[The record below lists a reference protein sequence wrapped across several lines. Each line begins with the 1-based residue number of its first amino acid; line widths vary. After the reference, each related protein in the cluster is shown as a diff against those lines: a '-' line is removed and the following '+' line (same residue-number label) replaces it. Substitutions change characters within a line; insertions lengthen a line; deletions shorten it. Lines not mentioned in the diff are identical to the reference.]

1 MGRPDAGVMLHKR
14 TVTCFVLGIIVSA
27 FVLQWYQSRS
37 YSVDIWSAV
46 AGAGVCGL
54 LIACVWRQIGIDV
67 IAASLGIALSLWT
80 VARTTPIPYPVSIDA
95 YADDRRV
102 AIEGLVTQ
110 RPEKISTRTTY
121 TVDVRFLEMNGKR
134 FPMRGRML
142 VRDRGGWPVVPY
154 GGFLRAEG
162 KLERPSAASDFRYD
176 LFLSASGVRAMLFT
190 NTVQLLPGED
200 GNPILGTLMSLRG
213 RVEGTVQTLFGEPH
227 ASLLAGLLTGAR
239 REMPEDLQ
247 TRLSVTG
254 LTHLVAISGFNIT
267 LLLTLLGHALFFLP
281 FRWRLIP
288 GIVAVT
294 AFTLFVGGSA
304 SVVRASV
311 MGILGLIA
319 AHAGR
324 QADRRLVTLW
334 ALAIMILWNPRQFWY
349 DPGFHLSFLALAG
362 IAEVA
367 PLLDPLAKYIP
378 ETLGLREALRLSL
391 ASQITTA
398 PWSAYLFGQIS
409 LIAPVSNLLA
419 PPLVPMA
426 MLFGALSVLGAGI
439 SSTLGMFLG
448 ALTYPELQGILW
460 TAEWLSVIPYASV
473 NVRLPVS
480 GMIVIYTAL
489 ALAVLWWQHSTLQD
503 QT

>member
-1 MGRPDAGVMLHKR
+1 MLQKR

-27 FVLQWYQSRS
+27 FVLQWHQSRS
-37 YSVDIWSAV
+37 YSIGVWSAV
-46 AGAGVCGL
+46 AAIGVCGL
-54 LIACVWRQIGIDV
+54 LIACIRRRLGMDV
-67 IAASLGIALSLWT
+67 LAVSLGIALSLWT
-80 VARTTPIPYPVSIDA
+80 VTRTTPVPHPASIDA
-95 YADDRRV
+95 YADDRKV
-102 AIEGLVTQ
+102 TIEGLVTQ
-110 RPEKISTRTTY
+110 RPEKTSARTTY
-121 TVDVRFLEMNGKR
+121 TVDVRFMEMNGVR
-134 FPMRGRML
+134 LPMRGRML
-142 VRDRGGWPVVPY
+142 IRDRGGWPMVPY
-154 GGFLRAEG
+154 GGFLRAQG
-162 KLERPSAASDFRYD
+162 NLERPSAASDFRYD
-176 LFLSASGVRAMLFT
+176 LFLSASGVRAMMFT
-190 NTVQLLPGED
+190 NTVEVLPGEE
-200 GNPILGTLMSLRG
+200 GNPILGTLMGLRG
-213 RVEGTVQTLFGEPH
+213 RVEGTVQTLFSEPH

-247 TRLSVTG
+247 DKLSTTG

-267 LLLTLLGHALFFLP
+267 LVLTLLGHALFFLP

-288 GIVAVT
+288 SALAVI

-334 ALAIMILWNPRQFWY
+334 ALALMILWNPRQFWY

-378 ETLGLREALRLSL
+378 ETLGLREALRLSM

-398 PWSAYLFGQIS
+398 PWSAFLFGQIS
-409 LIAPVSNLLA
+409 LIAPVSNLFA

-426 MLFGALSVLGAGI
+426 MLFGALSVLGAGV
-439 SSTLGMFLG
+439 SQGLGMTLG

-460 TAEWLSVIPYASV
+460 TAEWLSVIPLASV
-473 NVRLPVS
+473 DVHLPAA
-480 GMIVIYTAL
+480 GMIGIYVLLT
-489 ALAVLWWQHSTLQD
+489 LAVLWWQHRTLQD